1 MSSRPC
7 YHFREGDPGAEGDP
21 CGGSALTDPG
31 TVLQGPAMV
40 SETGADDRVHQQPQT
55 RQGMNQV
62 RGPSREPSQ
71 GQKEIGPWAGLETR
85 LQVGSKSSQ
94 GMRLKPGFGADL

>member
-40 SETGADDRVHQQPQT
+40 SETGADDGVHQQPQI

-71 GQKEIGPWAGLETR
+71 GKR
-85 LQVGSKSSQ
+85 
-94 GMRLKPGFGADL
+94 R